1 LKYEGGLLLIILS
14 ITILV
19 SGRIDAVLQEPSRQ
33 SVVLQETPEARLAP
47 WMATST
53 YYENRTHRGDLII
66 ENGTYLIEDM
76 EFHLFGKMSV
86 RHDATVVAR
95 DAKFVLSPEGGVSY
109 REAIVLENESRFIAE
124 NLTVVFQPL
133 SYDFSYIVVDDE
145 AQLNITDSQ
154 LSGWGYI
161 NARHNATVHIENGT
175 IESLKPEFESSGVI
189 TEDNAF
195 ARIQNSK
202 LDYAGARDE
211 SSIFILKSIVQ
222 PDGVSASGKGTI
234 EIENSDVGYCEELP
248 DSSILRITNSTIE
261 GMNLV
266 GGVLHVQDSQIKH
279 TVWTAR
285 NCTVWFI
292 RTSVASVYAG
302 GNSTIWLINSAAKQ
316 IQTSDQAQVN
326 VGWQLPV
333 LGTLTVPHRWIPIL
347 QAALFIVTVA
357 GIIAA
362 LVLINKRWNRWQT
375 EKMKREATSVDGV

>member
-285 NCTVWFI
+285 NCTV
-292 RTSVASVYAG
+292 
-302 GNSTIWLINSAAKQ
+302 
-316 IQTSDQAQVN
+316 
-326 VGWQLPV
+326 
-333 LGTLTVPHRWIPIL
+333 
-347 QAALFIVTVA
+347 
-357 GIIAA
+357 
-362 LVLINKRWNRWQT
+362 
-375 EKMKREATSVDGV
+375 